1 MEKNNMNAIRLNTA
15 GLWMVFAIIMSFI
28 SHFEVADAS
37 DPSPLQD
44 FCVAVDDPYS
54 AVIVNGRF
62 CKNPKDVKIEDLVY
76 KGFNIPGDTN
86 NTQGAEATLVDVNR
100 FSALNTLGVSM
111 ARIDFGPFGLN
122 TIHSHPRSSEIFAVL
137 EGTLYVGIVTTDY
150 KLYDTVLRKGDM
162 IVFPQ
167 GLIHFQLNLGKTN
180 AFAIASF
187 GSQNPGRINVVDG
200 LFGTMPRILDDVLTK
215 AFQVDDTLIERLRSQ
230 FSRQNLSINTTGRSI
245 LQLFAQTTNDCTN

>member
-1 MEKNNMNAIRLNTA
+1 M
-15 GLWMVFAIIMSFI
+15 GLS
-28 SHFEVADAS
+28 
-37 DPSPLQD
+37 
-44 FCVAVDDPYS
+44 
-54 AVIVNGRF
+54 VIVNGRF

-137 EGTLYVGIVTTDY
+137 EGTLYAGVVTTDY

-167 GLIHFQLNLGKTN
+167 GLIHFQFNLGKTN

-200 LFGTMPRILDDVLTK
+200 LFGTRPRILDDVLTK
-215 AFQVDDTLIERLRSQ
+215 AFQVDKIVIQELLSHFSSQ
-230 FSRQNLSINTTGRSI
+230 NSSINTIGRSI
-245 LQLFAQTTNDCTN
+245 LQLFAQTTNDCAN